1 MVCPETASILSNK
14 KKEKMNPLF
23 FSIIMPAYN
32 AERFLCE
39 ALDSVLTQSFT
50 NFELIVIN
58 DGSTD
63 HTIDILRKYAVSNL
77 QVKIIDKENAGV
89 AAARNDALEVAQGQ
103 FVMFVDSDDVI
114 YPGTLQYLH
123 DILVE
128 NQYDYLRFE
137 YKTIDEGGRDLYPN
151 YEAQK
156 REKYCGKNV
165 DSSDCIIK
173 LVRNEFF
180 SCVGV
185 FKRSIIE
192 TFHVRLMK
200 GCTYNEDTLFMME
213 FFMHSSSHSYVN
225 NIMYGYRKTSNA
237 VTAKFTERNYND
249 VRRVIGRLIDGGK
262 KDSKISPFVLQSVV
276 ESLCLRLIAH
286 DKDKFCRESANE
298 LAYCLKNHVKIE
310 WKLIKLLGIR
320 LGLSLMPLVNLS
332 KKVLRRI

>member
-1 MVCPETASILSNK
+1 
-14 KKEKMNPLF
+14 
-23 FSIIMPAYN
+23 MPAYN
-32 AERFLCE
+32 AERFLCD
-39 ALDSVLTQSFT
+39 ALDSVLSQSFDSY
-50 NFELIVIN
+50 ELIVIN
-58 DGSTD
+58 DGSKD
-63 HTIDILRKYAVSNL
+63 HTIDVLRKYAANDSH
-77 QVKIIDKENAGV
+77 VKIIDKENAGV
-89 AAARNDALEVAQGQ
+89 AAARNDALDISQGQ

-114 YPGTLQYLH
+114 YPGTLQHLH

-165 DSSDCIIK
+165 DSSDCIKK

-262 KDSKISPFVLQSVV
+262 KDSGISPFVLQSVV

-286 DKDKFCRESANE
+286 DKEKFSKESVSE
-298 LAYCLKNHVKIE
+298 LAYCLKNHVTIE
-310 WKLIKLLGIR
+310 WKLMNLFGVS
-320 LGLSLMPLVNLS
+320 LGLNLALLVNLS
-332 KKVLRRI
+332 RKILRKI

>member
-1 MVCPETASILSNK
+1 MT
-14 KKEKMNPLF
+14 PLF

-32 AERFLCE
+32 AERFLCD
-39 ALDSVLTQSFT
+39 ALDSVLTQSFD
-50 NFELIVIN
+50 NYELIVVN
-58 DGSTD
+58 DGSKD
-63 HTIDILRKYAVSNL
+63 HTIDILKKYAANDL
-77 QVKIIDKENAGV
+77 HVKIIDKENAGV
-89 AAARNDALEVAQGQ
+89 AAARNDALDIAQGQ

-114 YPGTLQYLH
+114 YPGTLQNLH
-123 DILVE
+123 DILIE

-156 REKYCGKNV
+156 RKKYCGKNI
-165 DSSDCIIK
+165 DSSVCITK

-225 NIMYGYRKTSNA
+225 EIMYGYRKTSSA
-237 VTAKFTERNYND
+237 VTAHFTERNYND
-249 VRRVIGRLIDGGK
+249 VSRVVDRLIS
-262 KDSKISPFVLQSVV
+262 KDNMDSRINPTVLQAVI
-276 ESLCLRLIAH
+276 ESLCFRLIVH
-286 DKDKFCRESANE
+286 DKEKFSKESVSE
-298 LAYCLKNHVKIE
+298 LAYCLKNHVTIE
-310 WKLIKLLGIR
+310 WKLMKLFGVS
-320 LGLSLMPLVNLS
+320 LGLSLIPLVNLS
-332 KKVLRRI
+332 RKILRKI